1 MKKKSVAIIIT
12 LSMML
17 SAVGCGSKTE
27 DTLKESKKESQVV
40 AESNVAER
48 TETSEP
54 VVETTKTAEVVESS
68 QEETTEAVK
77 SVEPSQNEAETT
89 ESEKAVVTDS
99 RFDVEIIGTCAHW
112 DGMNVTVYSITNVSD
127 ASYSMWGSSQ
137 IVYEDENKYGN
148 IVYEPDAWFTAGETV
163 YGYAFM
169 ENDSDKI
176 DETMIL
182 EAFVKSVSE
191 SSENTWT
198 DTELH
203 KETYTSDGF
212 NDAVNF
218 VYDNVYQLYNAFDY
232 LILYYQND
240 ELIGITK
247 QIQIEGNNREN
258 GMSNPLG
265 ADKIDICWLQ
275 GVDSHK
281 PSN

>member
-1 MKKKSVAIIIT
+1 MKKKSVALIAI

-17 SAVGCGSKTE
+17 CITACASKADE
-27 DTLKESKKESQVV
+27 VSKESSKESQVV
-40 AESNVAER
+40 
-48 TETSEP
+48 
-54 VVETTKTAEVVESS
+54 VESS
-68 QEETTEAVK
+68 TEEKPETPETTEPVGETTEAVE
-77 SVEPSQNEAETT
+77 STETT
-89 ESEKAVVTDS
+89 ESEKTVVTDS

-112 DGMNVTVYSITNVSD
+112 DDMNVTVYSITNVSD
-127 ASYSMWGSSQ
+127 ASYGMQGSSQ
-137 IVYEDENKYGN
+137 IVYEDEHKYGN
-148 IVYEPDAWFTAGETV
+148 IVYIPDAWFTPGETV

-182 EAFVKSVSE
+182 EAFVKSVWE

-198 DTELH
+198 DMELH

-218 VYDNVYQLYNAFDY
+218 VYDNIYPLYNSRDY

-240 ELIGITK
+240 ELIGITE
-247 QIQIEGNNREN
+247 QIQVEGNNREN

-265 ADKIDICWLQ
+265 ADKIDICWAQ